1 MQSDLKKIKPFLLR
15 NAIIAIIG
23 FGILIFIDFI
33 VEGSFF
39 EPFLSQYPVYL
50 LILAGYIIASEGTLF
65 IDKWFS
71 GRYAGR
77 TRVPYL
83 NVMKIASTLVFYV
96 ALYQLFYYII
106 TPEPFSRKT
115 LITILISIVYVVL
128 IDLILIIS
136 RYKDRL
142 QKEKEANARLREEKL
157 VSDLQA
163 LQNQLNPHFLFNSL
177 NVLVSEVYDDADKAV
192 TYIEQLSDILR
203 YVLQSSESFT
213 VPLQEEMAF
222 LQSYIYL
229 YKVRY
234 GDALDVQLDS
244 GLHELNAEIPP
255 LVLQIL
261 VENCIKHNKIQFAN
275 PLTIRIEYDK
285 GYILVENNL
294 NKKTDTFS
302 TTTGLANI
310 RRRYA
315 LLQSMDVVVEETPDH
330 FRARVPLIEET
341 SIREKSLKR

>member
-1 MQSDLKKIKPFLLR
+1 MRSCLEKIKPFVLR

-23 FGILIFIDFI
+23 FGILVFIDFI

-39 EPFLSQYPVYL
+39 EPFRSQYPVYL
-50 LILAGYIIASEGTLF
+50 LILAGYIFASEGTLF
-65 IDKWFS
+65 IDKWLSQNYS
-71 GRYAGR
+71 GRI
-77 TRVPYL
+77 RVPYL
-83 NVMKIASTLVFYV
+83 NVVKIACTLVFYV

-106 TPEPFSRKT
+106 TPEPFSTKT

-142 QKEKEANARLREEKL
+142 QKEKEANALLREEKL

-192 TYIEQLSDILR
+192 TYIGQLSDILR

-213 VPLQEEMAF
+213 VPLQKELAF

-234 GDALDVQLDS
+234 GDALLVHIDED
-244 GLHELNAEIPP
+244 LHALSAEIPP

-261 VENCIKHNKIQFAN
+261 VENCIKHNKIQASN
-275 PLTIRIEYDK
+275 PLTISVKYDK
-285 GYILVENNL
+285 GYILAENNL
-294 NKKTDTFS
+294 IKKTDTFS

-315 LLQSMDVVVEETPDH
+315 LLQSMDVVVKETPDH
-330 FRARVPLIEET
+330 FRVWVPLIED
-341 SIREKSLKR
+341 RKM